1 MPYWYALKDLIRG
14 LLIRF
19 SVIEFWLKCFL
30 INRSNLALSNTDIP
44 TIELDPIPIY
54 NQIIIK

>member
-14 LLIRF
+14 LSIRL

-30 INRSNLALSNTDIP
+30 INRSNLALSTTDIP
-44 TIELDPIPIY
+44 TKALDPIPIY